1 MQAVPETSLPCEVA
15 FLSRADAYPD
25 RPAAVEVVETHF
37 AWVFLSRDFVYKLKK
52 PIRFRGLDLTTLA
65 ARRANCELEVALNRR
80 LADGVYVGVVPLGRG
95 GQGLALES
103 PIEPV
108 EWLVK
113 MQRLPAERTLDRAA
127 RDGTIGDDDLLRL
140 VDRLA
145 AYYARAARAPWSGA
159 EYRRALAGSIDEYGA
174 ELCACGLGADL
185 TARVRALTAAQ
196 RSFIDAHAAALDAR
210 VAAGRVIDAHGD
222 LRPEHV
228 FLLAE
233 QVQIIDCLEFSS
245 ELRLLDSAE
254 EIAFLALELERL
266 GHAAIA
272 SRVVELYVQRCADR
286 DAIELSGFHRS
297 MRALVRAL
305 LAVLHVEDTRPEL
318 RARWRTRATWYLDAA
333 FAALAVPDAARAAR
347 RSAPR

>member
-1 MQAVPETSLPCEVA
+1 MQSAPEPTLSAQVL

-25 RPAAVEVVETHF
+25 RPANVEIVETHF
-37 AWVFLSRDFVYKLKK
+37 AWVFLSRRFVYKLKK

-80 LADGVYVGVVPLGRG
+80 LADGVYVGVVPLGHNG
-95 GQGLALES
+95 SGYALES

-127 RDGTIGDDDLLRL
+127 RDGTVRADDLVRL

-145 AYYARAARAPWSGA
+145 AYYERAARAPWSGA
-159 EYRRALAGSIDEYGA
+159 DYRRALVARSDEYGA
-174 ELCACGLGADL
+174 ELCAYGLGAEL

-196 RSFIDAHAAALDAR
+196 RTFIEEHADALDAR
-210 VAAGRVIDAHGD
+210 VAEGRVIDAHGD

-228 FLLAE
+228 FLLPDK
-233 QVQIIDCLEFSS
+233 VQIIDCLEFSA

-254 EIAFLALELERL
+254 EIAFLALELDRL
-266 GHAAIA
+266 GHAGLA
-272 SRVVELYVQRCADR
+272 SQIVAQYSQRCADPG
-286 DAIELSGFHRS
+286 AAELAGFYRS

-305 LAVLHVEDTRPEL
+305 LAVLHVQDARTESREHWHA
-318 RARWRTRATWYLDAA
+318 RASWYLDAGL
-333 FAALAVPDAARAAR
+333 AALAARDAPRAR
-347 RSAPR
+347 RGSTSR

>member
-1 MQAVPETSLPCEVA
+1 MQSATETPLPAEVL
-15 FLSRADAYPD
+15 FLSRPDAYPD
-25 RPAAVEVVETHF
+25 RPAAVEIVETHF
-37 AWVFLSRDFVYKLKK
+37 AWVFLSRQFVYKLKK

-65 ARRANCELEVALNRR
+65 ARQANCELEVALNRR
-80 LADGVYVGVVPLGRG
+80 LADGVYIGVVPLGHNG
-95 GQGLALES
+95 AGFALES

-108 EWLVK
+108 AWLVK

-127 RDGTIGDDDLLRL
+127 LDGTVRDADLVRV

-145 AYYARAARAPWSGA
+145 AYYARAARAPWTGP
-159 EYRRALAGSIDEYGA
+159 EYRRALVSRIDEYGA
-174 ELCACGLGADL
+174 ELCAYGLGAEL

-196 RSFIDAHAAALDAR
+196 RAFIDAHADALDAR

-228 FLLAE
+228 FLLADE
-233 QVQIIDCLEFSS
+233 VQIIDCLEFSA

-272 SRVVELYVQRCADR
+272 HRIVELYSQRCADS
-286 DAIELSGFHRS
+286 DAAELFGFYRS

-305 LAVLHVEDTRPEL
+305 LAVLHVQDA
-318 RARWRTRATWYLDAA
+318 RADSRERWHARASWYLDAA
-333 FAALAVPDAARAAR
+333 STALAVPAAARPR
-347 RSAPR
+347 RSA

>member
-1 MQAVPETSLPCEVA
+1 MQSAQETTLPAVIR

-25 RPAAVEVVETHF
+25 RPLGLEIVETHF
-37 AWVFLSRDFVYKLKK
+37 AWLFLSRRFVYKLKK

-80 LADGVYVGVVPLGRG
+80 LADGVYVGVVPLGHNG
-95 GQGLALES
+95 EGLALES

-108 EWLVK
+108 AWLVK
-113 MQRLPAERTLDRAA
+113 MLRLPAERTLDRAA
-127 RDGTIGDDDLLRL
+127 REGTVRDDDLGRL

-145 AYYARAARAPWSGA
+145 AYYARAARAPWNGA
-159 EYRRALAGSIDEYGA
+159 EYRRALVNRSDEYGA
-174 ELCACGLGADL
+174 ELCAYGLGADL
-185 TARVRALTAAQ
+185 TSRVRALTAAQ
-196 RSFIDAHAAALDAR
+196 RAFVDTHADSLDAR

-228 FLLAE
+228 FLLAD
-233 QVQIIDCLEFSS
+233 QVQIIDCLEFSA

-266 GHAAIA
+266 GHTGLAGRI
-272 SRVVELYVQRCADR
+272 VELYSQRCADR
-286 DAIELSGFHRS
+286 DATALFGFYRS

-305 LAVLHVEDTRPEL
+305 LAVLHVPDARADS
-318 RARWRTRATWYLDAA
+318 RARWHERASWYLDAA
-333 FAALAVPDAARAAR
+333 FAALTAPDTARAR
-347 RSAPR
+347 RGAPR